1 MIVGA
6 AAVSVGSPYH
16 VFLLAEL
23 CLHPVLQSE
32 LVCTCRLIAG
42 ECCSVC
48 SRSPDRARS
57 EHIKKSHPG
66 AEMAAWVKHCPK
78 SLASCVQ
85 FWNHMMV
92 EQESAR
98 QRFPLTFTCAVA
110 HVFPSSSI
118 HAHSKYITMG
128 LWPETGLL

>member
-16 VFLLAEL
+16 VLLLAEL

-48 SRSPDRARS
+48 SRSPES
-57 EHIKKSHPG
+57 EHAVNVLRNLTPG
-66 AEMAAWVKHCPK
+66 LRW
-78 SLASCVQ
+78 L
-85 FWNHMMV
+85 
-92 EQESAR
+92 R
-98 QRFPLTFTCAVA
+98 
-110 HVFPSSSI
+110 
-118 HAHSKYITMG
+118 G
-128 LWPETGLL
+128 